1 MTSSSS
7 TWQLHK
13 ARKFFVMD
21 TKNGV
26 EIVPSGK
33 LAWQW
38 KSTFSNTGN
47 TSTND
52 EILLAILVYQSVSP
66 IILAGKMWIFSKRGH
81 TPDFFTC
88 PLKINGWF
96 RCISF
101 LKPSLLRGHSLVFR
115 GVYLQQPM
123 FPTTNPCDPRR
134 VGSPHHLALGQRT
147 NHFEL
152 RSKLSEIPPGE
163 AGPGPCLGEM

>member
-13 ARKFFVMD
+13 AQKIFGMD

-26 EIVPSGK
+26 ENVPSGK

-38 KSTFSNTGN
+38 KSTFSNIGN

-52 EILLAILVYQSVSP
+52 EILLAMLVYQSVSP
-66 IILAGKMWIFSKRGH
+66 IILAGNMWQFSKRD
-81 TPDFFTC
+81 TPLIFSHVPWKSMVGSDVF
-88 PLKINGWF
+88 P
-96 RCISF
+96 F
-101 LKPSLLRGHSLVFR
+101 LKPSLLRGHWFVLR

-123 FPTTNPCDPRR
+123 FPTTNPCHPRR

-152 RSKLSEIPPGE
+152 RSKLSEIPPGKRQ
-163 AGPGPCLGEM
+163 GID